1 MNLLKFIPVFLIL
14 PTFFSCTQKST
25 LEIATGKV
33 TTIKLGNVVR
43 IKEINVLTSA
53 DDGTFANMAG
63 TAAEAMTPG
72 IKIGRAHV

>member
-33 TTIKLGNVVR
+33 TTIK
-43 IKEINVLTSA
+43 
-53 DDGTFANMAG
+53 
-63 TAAEAMTPG
+63 PG
-72 IKIGRAHV
+72 QRGPHQ